1 MAACFD
7 GAGQADHID
16 LRMGRQGIADFRAGA
31 VHHVEHA
38 CGQSDRIDDFG
49 EDMAVDRGHAAG
61 FDDDGVARYQS
72 GTHFAGNQEEGE
84 VPRQDACH
92 DAQRTF
98 EQ

>member
-16 LRMGRQGIADFRAGA
+16 LWMGRQGIADFRAGT

-49 EDMAVDRGHAAG
+49 EDVAVDRGHAAG
-61 FDDDGVARYQS
+61 FDDDGVARYQCRA
-72 GTHFAGNQEEGE
+72 HFAGNQEEGE
-84 VPRQDACH
+84 VPRQE
-92 DAQRTF
+92 F
-98 EQ
+98 KK